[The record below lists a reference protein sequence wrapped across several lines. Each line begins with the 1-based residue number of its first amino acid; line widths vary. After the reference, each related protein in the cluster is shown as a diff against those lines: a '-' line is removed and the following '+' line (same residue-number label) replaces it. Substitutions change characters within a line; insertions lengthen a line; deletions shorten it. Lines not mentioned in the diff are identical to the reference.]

1 MAKDPLLSP
10 QSSLLPHLAAPTTF
24 ATNLPSLSL
33 TAPLQLIS
41 PHSFLLEAYF
51 GTPCPLQSLLALH
64 CPALLTPLI
73 STLLL
78 IVSLLV
84 YIPSCCTFHRKLT
97 HLSFLSVP
105 CIYIHCPLPG
115 FHDLTKLS
123 SSIFS
128 RHVFFLPFFL

>member
-10 QSSLLPHLAAPTTF
+10 RSSLLPHLAAPTTF
-24 ATNLPSLSL
+24 ATNLPSLSP
-33 TAPLQLIS
+33 TAPFQLIS
-41 PHSFLLEAYF
+41 PHSFLLAAYS
-51 GTPCPLQSLLALH
+51 GIPYPLQALLAPH

-84 YIPSCCTFHRKLT
+84 YIPSCCASYRTLT

-105 CIYIHCPLPG
+105 CIYIHYQLAA
-115 FHDLTKLS
+115 FHALTKLS

-128 RHVFFLPFFL
+128 RHIFFLPFLL